1 MNHRHQETIGRVE
14 FRWREHE
21 EEFARR
27 LAESAKE
34 AGRSQPDQARELLKN
49 ALTASDV
56 LQQAVES
63 LQQEVAQMNRQLGE
77 LVSIKKGIRIVHH
90 DVGQLCDDVAACLAD
105 IQRHAGR
112 VNATNTN
119 NWFKKFFRI
128 K

>member
-1 MNHRHQETIGRVE
+1 MNRQHQETIGRVE
-14 FRWREHE
+14 FRWRQHE

-34 AGRSQPDQARELLKN
+34 AGRSQPDQARELLKT

-90 DVGQLCDDVAACLAD
+90 DVGRLCDDVAACLAEVLAQAERID
-105 IQRHAGR
+105 PKD
-112 VNATNTN
+112 TK
-119 NWFKKFFRI
+119 NWFRKIFHNP
-128 K
+128 